1 MKNYIQAGVL
11 VLLLILTGLTF
22 YKGVENQHRM
32 SELAQGMT
40 AVKQEVQKA
49 VPAPLGHWHHT
60 VRIFMIKA
68 QGGQTEPGGIILIGD
83 SITEGIFLDRV
94 CGLSVINA
102 GIGGAGVSLFN
113 SNLEDILSTS
123 KPSVAFIALGVND
136 SNISISEKNEEYIK
150 NWAKN
155 YESLVDNLIKKGI
168 EPVLS
173 TILPVEKDKELGTKY
188 FNAALINRLNE
199 KIREISDK
207 EELILADSYAAMADS
222 AGFIPQGSTLDGVHL
237 KAESYKIWKET
248 IVKSLTEALAKKGI
262 GCGKKA
268 AVTQPDSIETSN

>member
-1 MKNYIQAGVL
+1 MKNYIQVGVL

-22 YKGVENQHRM
+22 YKGVQNQHRI
-32 SELAQGMT
+32 SELTQGMT

-83 SITEGIFLDRV
+83 SITEGLFLDRV
-94 CGLSVINA
+94 CGLSVANA

-113 SNLEDILSTS
+113 SNIDELLSTS

-136 SNISISEKNEEYIK
+136 SNISISEKNEEYIN

-155 YESLVDNLIKKGI
+155 YDSLVDNLIGKGI

-173 TILPVEKDKELGTKY
+173 TILPVEKDKDLGTKY

-199 KIREISDK
+199 KIRETGVK
-207 EELILADSYAAMADS
+207 KELIVADSYVALADS

-237 KAESYKIWKET
+237 NAESYKLWKVT
-248 IVKSLTEALAKKGI
+248 IIKGITEALDKKGI

-268 AVTQPDSIETSN
+268 VATPPDSSKKNN